1 MATSNVIQSVRMCRN
16 NLLSMLTDE
25 EYQVLLPRL
34 ELVHL
39 SLKEILSQK
48 NTRIEYILFP
58 CTTVLSVLS
67 YMADGSAIE
76 ISAVGNEGFTGM
88 EILIN
93 STHAVET
100 TICQVAGSSLR
111 MRVSDFKAAIS
122 GDTPLRRITER
133 YAHTYMNQM
142 AQSIVC
148 NRLHTLEQ
156 RFARRLLITHDRVE
170 GNTFFLTQEFLA
182 GMLGVCRP
190 SVSVVAN
197 EFQERGLIRYS
208 RGHLRI
214 LDRARLEQVAC
225 ECSNR
230 VMHSR
235 FESPRYPKRLGRAQ
249 NESADLVSY

>member
-1 MATSNVIQSVRMCRN
+1 MATLNNVHSVRMCN
-16 NLLSMLTDE
+16 NFLLSKLPAE
-25 EYQVLLPRL
+25 AYQSLLPRL

-39 SLKEILSQK
+39 SLRDVLARK
-48 NTRIEYILFP
+48 NTRIGYIFFP

-93 STHAVET
+93 GTHSVET

-111 MRVSDFKAAIS
+111 MRVSDFKAAVT
-122 GDTPLRRITER
+122 GNTPLRLITER
-133 YAHTYMNQM
+133 YAHAYMNQM

-156 RFARRLLITHDRVE
+156 RFARRLLITHDRVD
-170 GNTFFLTQEFLA
+170 GNEFYLTQEFLA
-182 GMLGVCRP
+182 GMLGVSRP
-190 SVSVVAN
+190 SVSVIAN
-197 EFQERGLIRYS
+197 EFQDRGLIRYS

-214 LDRARLEQVAC
+214 LDRVKLTQTAC
-225 ECSNR
+225 ECSNSII
-230 VMHSR
+230 HSQY
-235 FESPRYPKRLGRAQ
+235 ESAPYDKRLDRAQ
-249 NESADLVSY
+249 SKNADLVS

>member
-1 MATSNVIQSVRMCRN
+1 MTTPNNIQSVRMRN
-16 NLLSMLTDE
+16 NFLLSMLSDDD
-25 EYQVLLPRL
+25 YQSLLPRL

-39 SLKEILSQK
+39 SLRDVLAQK
-48 NTRIEYILFP
+48 NTRIGYVYFP
-58 CTTVLSVLS
+58 CTAVLSVLS

-93 STHAVET
+93 STHSVET
-100 TICQVAGSSLR
+100 IICQVEGSSLR
-111 MRVSDFKAAIS
+111 MRVSDFKAAITGNTS
-122 GDTPLRRITER
+122 LRLITER
-133 YAHTYMNQM
+133 YAHAYMNQM

-156 RFARRLLITHDRVE
+156 RFARRLLVTHDRVD
-170 GNTFFLTQEFLA
+170 GNEFYLTQEFLA

-214 LDRARLEQVAC
+214 LDRVRLEQTAC

-230 VMHSR
+230 IIHSR
-235 FESPRYPKRLGRAQ
+235 YESAHYPKQLDRVQ
-249 NESADLVSY
+249 NKKVDLVS